1 MVVVTGARAIC
12 AEPLGGDLPI
22 KHRLRHIASVLLAA
36 SNRVCAAANFAS
48 PVQRCSL

>member
-1 MVVVTGARAIC
+1 MYYSVLGIVGTG
-12 AEPLGGDLPI
+12 PLGGDLPI
-22 KHRLRHIASVLLAA
+22 KHIASVLLAA